1 MAADPGIAFTMG
13 ASKWDLVMKNSGQ
26 DFEWGRLWQLC
37 SCCVQTMVVMLV
49 RGCGDGQGGQVTEQA
64 LSYFQPRV

>member
-26 DFEWGRLWQLC
+26 GFEWRRLWQLC
-37 SCCVQTMVVMLV
+37 SCCVQTIVL
-49 RGCGDGQGGQVTEQA
+49 C
-64 LSYFQPRV
+64 